1 MNNQLM
7 AGEKLN
13 TSNRYGKYSFSHACH
28 KLENTKGAH
37 SQSFG
42 AYYGSQMVPLHITN
56 GAFTYHINITL
67 KTKVKMK
74 MSSVAWCSYFQQA
87 TLNTW
92 QDTEIIT

>member
-56 GAFTYHINITL
+56 GAFDIDLGPMICPQLHGCMDRQINRGA
-67 KTKVKMK
+67 K
-74 MSSVAWCSYFQQA
+74 
-87 TLNTW
+87 
-92 QDTEIIT
+92 